1 MLLTQLIDQPFGLT
15 NSQKTLKRQK
25 RKSNVERTSTEE
37 HTRISP
43 ERFLGQHVASSF
55 SDHQI
60 EREISPRKWCSRLPG
75 SVVHDLSTVPTVAP
89 SHEARVPLTET
100 FTSST
105 DSKIRDG
112 AKYEESDTRRR
123 MSPNSG
129 PKRLRELL
137 EQPGIIRSLGAHDV
151 FTALIVEQAGFE
163 TVFIGGFGTSASM
176 LGLPDLNFL
185 TMSEMAE
192 AVRRMATRVCI
203 PVIAD
208 GDTGYGDLHNVQR
221 TVEAFEAAGASGIL
235 LEDQV
240 MPKRCGHFA
249 NKRVIPS
256 EEMVLKIKAAVKA
269 KSDPDFVI
277 FARTDAR
284 QMNGLDDAIDR
295 VNRCCDSGADIAFI
309 EAPESR
315 AELEEIPKRVKHPL
329 FVNML
334 TGGVTPILSVKEL
347 EQLGYKIVVCP
358 IESLMVCARA
368 MRDLCEAWKNTGR
381 VDKLATQAMSFA
393 EVKKLLGV
401 EEFLKLRERL

>member
-1 MLLTQLIDQPFGLT
+1 LTGASTFIESIGSEKPAVPESD
-15 NSQKTLKRQK
+15 
-25 RKSNVERTSTEE
+25 KSNTSKSMG
-37 HTRISP
+37 R
-43 ERFLGQHVASSF
+43 
-55 SDHQI
+55 
-60 EREISPRKWCSRLPG
+60 
-75 SVVHDLSTVPTVAP
+75 
-89 SHEARVPLTET
+89 
-100 FTSST
+100 
-105 DSKIRDG
+105 
-112 AKYEESDTRRR
+112 
-123 MSPNSG
+123 NSG
-129 PKRLRELL
+129 PGQLHELL
-137 EQPGIIRSLGAHDV
+137 KKPGIICSLGAHDV

-163 TVFIGGFGTSASM
+163 TVFIGGFGTSASL

-185 TMSEMAE
+185 TMSEMAD
-192 AVRRMATRVCI
+192 AVRRMTSRLRI

-249 NKRVIPS
+249 DKRVIPT

-269 KSDPDFVI
+269 KSNPDFVI

-315 AELEEIPKRVKHPL
+315 KELEEIPKRVKYPL
-329 FVNML
+329 FANML
-334 TGGVTPILSVKEL
+334 SGGVTPILPVKEL
-347 EQLGYKIVVCP
+347 EDLGYKIVVCP

-368 MRDLCEAWKNTGR
+368 MRELCDAWKNTGR
-381 VDKLATQAMSFA
+381 VDELATQAMSFA

-401 EEFLKLRERL
+401 EEFLKLREEL